1 MRGNRRMIPAM
12 AVIAAGI
19 LGGGAA
25 LAQMP
30 DSPGAEG
37 MHGFGRLHKQL
48 NLNPQQEELWQKAQ
62 TAQRDAFKSLRTTG
76 EQNRAKLRAEI
87 DKPGADL
94 KQFAQTRDQ
103 LREQMRTQMDASH
116 KQVRDAWFAL
126 YDTLDAN
133 QKEQVRLAILSGM
146 DRMGRGGHR
155 MHGDHVGQAGHIP
168 GEG

>member
-1 MRGNRRMIPAM
+1 MIPAM
-12 AVIAAGI
+12 ALIAAGI

-30 DSPGAEG
+30 DGAEG
-37 MHGFGRLHKQL
+37 MHGFGRLHRQL

-62 TAQRDAFKSLRTTG
+62 AAQRDAFKSLRTTG
-76 EQNRAKLRAEI
+76 EQNRAKLRDEI

-103 LREQMRTQMDASH
+103 LREQMHTQAEASRTQ
-116 KQVRDAWFAL
+116 VRAAWFAL

-133 QKEQVRLAILSGM
+133 QKEQVRLAIVSGM
-146 DRMGRGGHR
+146 DRKGRGRHG
-155 MHGDHVGQAGHIP
+155 MHGDRVGQAGHIP

>member
-1 MRGNRRMIPAM
+1 MDGNRRMVPAM
-12 AVIAAGI
+12 ALIAAGI
-19 LGGGAA
+19 LAAGTA

-30 DSPGAEG
+30 DGPQGEG

-48 NLNPQQEELWQKAQ
+48 NLNAQQEDLWQKAQ
-62 TAQRDAFKSLRTTG
+62 AAQRDAFKSLRTTG

-87 DKPGADL
+87 DKPGVDL
-94 KQFAQTRDQ
+94 KQFAQMRDQ
-103 LREQMRTQMDASH
+103 LREQMRTQAEASR

-146 DRMGRGGHR
+146 DRMGRGPHGMR
-155 MHGDHVGQAGHIP
+155 GDHVGQGDHMP

>member
-1 MRGNRRMIPAM
+1 MAGNGRMIPAM
-12 AVIAAGI
+12 ALIAAGI

-30 DSPGAEG
+30 DSPGAQG

-48 NLNPQQEELWQKAQ
+48 NLNPQQEELWQQAQ
-62 TAQRDAFKSLRTTG
+62 AAQRDAFKSLRTTG

-103 LREQMRTQMDASH
+103 LREQMRTQADASR

-133 QKEQVRLAILSGM
+133 QKEQVRLAILGGM
-146 DRMGRGGHR
+146 DRMGRGRHGMR
-155 MHGDHVGQAGHIP
+155 GDHVGRAGHMP

>member
-1 MRGNRRMIPAM
+1 MRGNRIPLAL
-12 AVIAAGI
+12 VAAG
-19 LGGGAA
+19 LVAA
-25 LAQMP
+25 GSAWAQMP
-30 DSPGAEG
+30 QAEG
-37 MHGFGRLHKQL
+37 MHGFARLHKQL
-48 NLNPQQEELWQKAQ
+48 NLNPQQEELWQRAQ
-62 TAQRDAFKSLRTTG
+62 TAQRDAFKAMRTTG

-146 DRMGRGGHR
+146 DRMGRGR
-155 MHGDHVGQAGHIP
+155 YDVHGAHVGQADHKA

>member
-1 MRGNRRMIPAM
+1 MAGNRRMIPA
-12 AVIAAGI
+12 AALVAAGL
-19 LGGGAA
+19 LGAGVAV
-25 LAQMP
+25 AQMS
-30 DSPGAEG
+30 DGPGAEG
-37 MHGFGRLHKQL
+37 MHGFGRLHKAL
-48 NLNPQQEELWQKAQ
+48 NLNPQQEDLWQKAQ
-62 TAQRDAFKSLRTTG
+62 SAQRDAFKSLRTTG
-76 EQNRAKLRAEI
+76 ERNRAKLRAEI

-103 LREQMRTQMDASH
+103 LREQMRTQMEASH

-155 MHGDHVGQAGHIP
+155 MHGDHVGQGNHMP

>member
-1 MRGNRRMIPAM
+1 MTGNRRMIPAM
-12 AVIAAGI
+12 ALIAAGI
-19 LGGGAA
+19 LAGGAA

-30 DSPGAEG
+30 EG
-37 MHGFGRLHKQL
+37 SQADGMRGFARLHKQL
-48 NLNPQQEELWQKAQ
+48 NLNAQQEDLWQKAQ
-62 TAQRDAFKSLRTTG
+62 TAQRDAFKSLRATG

-103 LREQMRTQMDASH
+103 LREQMRTQAEASRA
-116 KQVRDAWFAL
+116 QVRAAWFAL

-133 QKEQVRLAILSGM
+133 QKEQVRLAILSSM
-146 DRMGRGGHR
+146 DHMARGRHR

>member
-1 MRGNRRMIPAM
+1 MAGNGRMIPAM
-12 AVIAAGI
+12 ALVAAGI

-25 LAQMP
+25 LAQIP

-48 NLNPQQEELWQKAQ
+48 NLNPQQEEMWQKAQ

-103 LREQMRTQMDASH
+103 LREQMRAQADTSH
-116 KQVRDAWFAL
+116 KQVR
-126 YDTLDAN
+126 
-133 QKEQVRLAILSGM
+133 LAIVSGM
-146 DRMGRGGHR
+146 DRMGRGHHG
-155 MHGDHVGQAGHIP
+155 MHGDHVGQAGHMP

>member
-1 MRGNRRMIPAM
+1 MIPAM
-12 AVIAAGI
+12 ALIAAGI

-25 LAQMP
+25 LAQVP
-30 DSPGAEG
+30 DGAEG

-48 NLNPQQEELWQKAQ
+48 NLNPQQEDLWQKAQ
-62 TAQRDAFKSLRTTG
+62 SAQRDAFKSLRTTG
-76 EQNRAKLRAEI
+76 EQNRARLRAEI

-103 LREQMRTQMDASH
+103 LREQMHAQMETSR

-133 QKEQVRLAILSGM
+133 QKEQVRLAILGGM
-146 DRMGRGGHR
+146 DRTGRGGHR
-155 MHGDHVGQAGHIP
+155 MRGDHVGQAGHIS

>member
-1 MRGNRRMIPAM
+1 MRGNRIPLAL
-12 AVIAAGI
+12 VAAG
-19 LGGGAA
+19 LVAA
-25 LAQMP
+25 GSAWAQMP
-30 DSPGAEG
+30 QGQQMEG
-37 MHGFGRLHKQL
+37 MHGFARLHKQL

-62 TAQRDAFKSLRTTG
+62 TAQRDAFKSMRTTG

-94 KQFAQTRDQ
+94 KQFAQTHDQ
-103 LREQMRTQMDASH
+103 LREQMRSQMDASH

-133 QKEQVRLAILSGM
+133 QKEQVRVAIVSGM
-146 DRMGRGGHR
+146 DRMGRGHR
-155 MHGDHVGQAGHIP
+155 MHGDHMGQAGHKA